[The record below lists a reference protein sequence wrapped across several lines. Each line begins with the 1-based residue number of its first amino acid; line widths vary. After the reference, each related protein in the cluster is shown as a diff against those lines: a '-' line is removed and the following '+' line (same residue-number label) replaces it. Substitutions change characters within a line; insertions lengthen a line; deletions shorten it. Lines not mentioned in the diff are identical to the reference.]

1 MSGSRKMR
9 IDMPCGV
16 FYDLFNIILDLNGT
30 ITVDGSFVD
39 GVVERLKEISEI
51 MDAYVVTADTGQ
63 TLDQLTDQL
72 VEECGIKIHQ
82 LESGRGD
89 LQKLAFLEELGRDE
103 TVAVGNGC
111 NDALMLREA
120 KLGLCVIGKEG
131 VSIDALM
138 ASNAVFFNICDALDI
153 FLKPK
158 RMIATLRK

>member
-1 MSGSRKMR
+1 
-9 IDMPCGV
+9 MPCGV

-51 MDAYVVTADTGQ
+51 MDVYVVTADTGQ

-72 VEECGIKIHQ
+72 VEDCGIKIHN

-89 LQKLAFLEELGRDE
+89 MQKLAFLEKLGSDK
-103 TVAVGNGC
+103 TVAIGNGC

-131 VSIDALM
+131 ASINALM
-138 ASNAVFFNICDALDI
+138 ASNAVFFSICDALDI

>member
-1 MSGSRKMR
+1 MSGSRKIQ

-16 FYDLFNIILDLNGT
+16 FYNLFNIILDLNGT
-30 ITVDGSFVD
+30 ITVDGGFVD

-51 MDAYVVTADTGQ
+51 MDAYVVTADTVQ
-63 TLDQLTDQL
+63 TLDHLTDQL

-89 LQKLAFLEELGRDE
+89 LQKLAFLEELGRDK
-103 TVAVGNGC
+103 TVAIGNGC
-111 NDALMLREA
+111 NDALMLKEA

-131 VSIDALM
+131 ASSDALI
-138 ASNAVFFNICDALDI
+138 ASDAIFFNICDALDI
-153 FLKPK
+153 LLKPK

>member
-16 FYDLFNIILDLNGT
+16 FYNLFNMILDLNGT

-39 GVVERLKEISEI
+39 GVVERLKELSEK
-51 MDAYVVTADTGQ
+51 MDVYVVTADTGQ
-63 TLDQLTDQL
+63 TLEQSTDQL
-72 VEECGIKIHQ
+72 VEDCGIKIHK

-89 LQKLAFLEELGRDE
+89 LQKLDFLEKLGRDE
-103 TVAVGNGC
+103 TVAIGNGC

-131 VSIDALM
+131 ASSDALK
-138 ASNAVFFNICDALDI
+138 ASNAVFLNICDALDI

>member
-1 MSGSRKMR
+1 MQ

-16 FYDLFNIILDLNGT
+16 FYNLFNIILDLNGT

-39 GVVERLKEISEI
+39 GVVERLKKISEI
-51 MDAYVVTADTGQ
+51 MDAYVLTADTGQ

-89 LQKLAFLEELGRDE
+89 LQKLAFLEELGRDK
-103 TVAVGNGC
+103 TVAIGNGC

-131 VSIDALM
+131 ASNDALM
-138 ASNAVFFNICDALDI
+138 ASDAVFFNICDALDI

>member
-1 MSGSRKMR
+1 MSGSRKMQ

-16 FYDLFNIILDLNGT
+16 FYNLFNIILDLNGT

-51 MDAYVVTADTGQ
+51 MDAYVLTADTGQ

-72 VEECGIKIHQ
+72 VEECGIKIHL

-103 TVAVGNGC
+103 TVAIGNGC

>member
-1 MSGSRKMR
+1 MSGSRRMQ
-9 IDMPCGV
+9 IDMPCGI
-16 FYDLFNIILDLNGT
+16 FYNLLNIIIDLNGT
-30 ITVDGSFVD
+30 ITVDGIFVE
-39 GVVERLKEISEI
+39 GVVERLKQISEI
-51 MDAYVVTADTGQ
+51 MDAYVLTADTGQ

-72 VEECGIKIHQ
+72 VAGCGIKIHK

-89 LQKLAFLEELGRDE
+89 LQKLAFLEKLGRDK
-103 TVAVGNGC
+103 TVAIGNGC

-131 VSIDALM
+131 ASIDALM

-158 RMIATLRK
+158 RIIATLRK

>member
-16 FYDLFNIILDLNGT
+16 FYNLFNMILDLNGT

-39 GVVERLKEISEI
+39 GVVERLKELSEI
-51 MDAYVVTADTGQ
+51 MDVYVVTADTGQ

-72 VEECGIKIHQ
+72 VEDCGIKIHK

-89 LQKLAFLEELGRDE
+89 LQKLDFLEKLGRDE
-103 TVAVGNGC
+103 TVAIGNGC
-111 NDALMLREA
+111 NDTLMLREA

-131 VSIDALM
+131 ASGNALM
-138 ASNAVFFNICDALDI
+138 ASNAVFLNICDALDI

>member
-1 MSGSRKMR
+1 MSGSRKMQ

-16 FYDLFNIILDLNGT
+16 FYNLFNIILDLNGT

-51 MDAYVVTADTGQ
+51 MDAYVLTADTGQ

-89 LQKLAFLEELGRDE
+89 LQKLAFLEELGRDK
-103 TVAVGNGC
+103 TVAIGNGC
-111 NDALMLREA
+111 NDALMLKEA

-131 VSIDALM
+131 ASIDALM

>member
-1 MSGSRKMR
+1 MPGSRKMR

-16 FYDLFNIILDLNGT
+16 FYNLFNIILDLNGT
-30 ITVDGSFVD
+30 ITVDGIFVD

-51 MDAYVVTADTGQ
+51 MDAYVLTADTGQ
-63 TLDQLTDQL
+63 TLENLTDQL
-72 VEECGIKIHQ
+72 VGECGIKIHQ

-103 TVAVGNGC
+103 TVAIGNGC

-131 VSIDALM
+131 ASIDALM
-138 ASNAVFFNICDALDI
+138 ASDAVFFNICDALDI